1 MKNKVSINDRSIESA
16 GIPKDYKDAIA
27 ELIWNGFDAG
37 ASRVELE
44 YDANEIEFVNQL
56 IIRDNGNGIRYD
68 DLSRTF
74 GTLLDSIK
82 NVSYQR
88 SSYVHGQKGK
98 GRFSFTTFARRA
110 QWNTVVNPEGQPYEY
125 SIVIHSRNKDEYEL
139 TEPKPLTSDTPSGT
153 EVILTNLFGI
163 TASSFHSD
171 AFMQF
176 LCQQFGWFLFLNR
189 KNHFTLS
196 INGEDLNYSNIIAEY
211 DVRAVILDDG
221 EEDAYSFDLTF
232 IRWKTRIGDRYYYY
246 FLNQRK
252 RECAKQLTSFN
263 NNAIDFHHS
272 VYIESDFFTDFLMD
286 QEDPGSRLLGKNQSH
301 PVFRT
306 LIKELHSFLGEKE
319 QQFIQKEAATRLVRE
334 YNVLGIMPTFGHNA
348 FDRAK
353 RDELESIIREV
364 YSIQPKLF
372 KSLRREQQKAFVG
385 MLNLLMDSP
394 DRTKVIDVLEQV
406 SPLTE
411 EERQRLVRI
420 FSKNDAYDTSQSIK
434 LIQERYEAVVMLQRF
449 CESELLFEAEKT
461 AIHDL
466 MANNCWLLGEQ
477 YHLVTQNRL
486 SEDFFYKSLT
496 ILDGKKRAE
505 KNTEKQSRFDRPA
518 VFVCRQHLIANGES
532 NLYGKKENIL
542 LDIKAPGYTL
552 TQADN
557 RQANAYLRY
566 LIKDPQHNGAEQ
578 TWKFFL
584 IAHEVDT
591 YIKGQYA
598 AQKAKGKPFM
608 IQSLRN
614 YEIYALTWKD
624 LFGQFSNSHTYLLK
638 NQAIDRNTLEKAL
651 LEKGIRI

>member
-110 QWNTVVNPEGQPYEY
+110 QWNTIVNPEGQPYEY

-139 TEPKPLTSDTPSGT
+139 TEQKLLSHDTPSGT
-153 EVILTNLFGI
+153 EVILTNLFGV

-189 KNHFTLS
+189 KNHFALT
-196 INGEDLNYSNIIAEY
+196 INGEELNYSNIIAEY

-246 FLNQRK
+246 FLNQKK

-272 VYIESDFFTDFLMD
+272 VYIESDFFKDFLMD
-286 QEDPGSRLLGKNQSH
+286 QEDPGSRLIGKNQSH
-301 PVFRT
+301 PVFRA
-306 LIKELHSFLGEKE
+306 LIKELHSFLEEKE

-334 YNVLGIMPTFGHNA
+334 YNVLGIMPSFGQSA
-348 FDRAK
+348 FDRTK
-353 RDELESIIREV
+353 RDELEEVIREL

-385 MLNLLMDSP
+385 MLNLLMDSS
-394 DRTKVIDVLEQV
+394 DRSKVIEVLEQV
-406 SPLTE
+406 SPLKE
-411 EERQRLVRI
+411 EERHRLSSI
-420 FSKNDAYDTSQSIK
+420 FAKNDTHSASQSLK
-434 LIQERYEAVVMLQRF
+434 LIEDRHKTIALLQQF
-449 CESELLFEAEKT
+449 CESELLFESEKPV
-461 AIHDL
+461 IHNL
-466 MANNCWLLGEQ
+466 MAENYWLLGEQ
-477 YHLVTQNRL
+477 YHLVTPNRL

-496 ILDGKKRAE
+496 ILDGKKSAAKNAE
-505 KNTEKQSRFDRPA
+505 KQGRFDREA
-518 VFVCRQHLIANGES
+518 IFVARQRLIADGDNI
-532 NLYGKKENIL
+532 YGKKENIL
-542 LDIKAPGYTL
+542 LDLKSPTYTL

-557 RQANAYLRY
+557 RQANAYLRFI
-566 LIKDPQHNGAEQ
+566 IKDPQHNGAEQ
-578 TWKFFL
+578 VWKFFL
-584 IAHEVDT
+584 IGKEVDA
-591 YIKGQYA
+591 YIKGQYT
-598 AQKAKGKPFM
+598 AQKAKGKPFL
-608 IQSLRN
+608 IQALRN
-614 YEIYALTWKD
+614 YEIYALTWRD
-624 LFGQFSNSHTYLLK
+624 LFGQFSNSHNHILA
-638 NQAIDRNTLEKAL
+638 NQSTDRKTLEKAL
-651 LEKGIRI
+651 LDKGIRI